1 MRCGVGGPLGWG
13 GGSAGGGA
21 AVSWDEQSW
30 GGKALKLP
38 LLPHR
43 SGCGDPEELFCF
55 FLPLLLILGS
65 TERRSFQSSPPAVCL
80 CAPNPGLRGTP

>member
-1 MRCGVGGPLGWG
+1 M
-13 GGSAGGGA
+13 
-21 AVSWDEQSW
+21 
-30 GGKALKLP
+30 KLP

-65 TERRSFQSSPPAVCL
+65 TERRSFQRPPPSLGAAVCL
-80 CAPNPGLRGTP
+80 CAPNPGLCGTP